1 MANFYR
7 EFNQEQIEFIKEQK
21 VFFVATAPLVNG
33 KVNLSPKGYDTLTI
47 LNPQLI
53 MYADYYG
60 SGNET
65 ATHINENQ
73 RITLMWNSFDETP
86 VILRAYG
93 IGRVVSKD
101 SDEFVS
107 IMQRYYQNIES
118 RIIRQIFIID
128 IYEIQSSCG
137 WGVPIMKF
145 EKHRE
150 KLKVMSLKHLK

>member
-47 LNPQLI
+47 LNPKLI

-150 KLKVMSLKHLK
+150 KLEVMSLKHLK

>member
-73 RITLMWNSFDETP
+73 RITLMWNSFYETP

>member
-1 MANFYR
+1 LANFYR
-7 EFNQEQIEFIKEQK
+7 ELNQEQIEFIKEQK
-21 VFFVATAPLVNG
+21 IFFVATAPLVNG
-33 KVNLSPKGYDTLTI
+33 KINLSPKGYDTLTI
-47 LNPQLI
+47 LNSQLI

-73 RITLMWNSFDETP
+73 RITLMWNSYDETP

-93 IGRVVSKD
+93 IGRVISKE
-101 SDEFVS
+101 SEEFVDL
-107 IMQRYYQNIES
+107 MQKYYQSIEP
-118 RIIRQIFIID
+118 RIIRQLFIINID
-128 IYEIQSSCG
+128 EIQSSCG

-150 KLKVMSLKHLK
+150 KLEAMSLKHLK